1 MRGEAEVEETHRE
14 GFEHEAF
21 ASDAV
26 EEDAGAAAG
35 DSGELRHEEI
45 QRRWVWIGGVREDGG
60 DLVADLRG

>member
-14 GFEHEAF
+14 GSEHEAF

-26 EEDAGAAAG
+26 EEDACAAAG

-45 QRRWVWIGGVREDGG
+45 QRRWVWIGGVGEDGG
-60 DLVADLRG
+60 DLVADLR